1 MFANEQ
7 HPFNSYGSRMD
18 LSYKKKT
25 RPLKL
30 KKKLYEFYAAPIT
43 KYFCH
48 SVRYGVLFPFE
59 EYRQKQNTANI
70 GEAGSRLE
78 VNH

>member
-1 MFANEQ
+1 MRLFVNDI
-7 HPFNSYGSRMD
+7 PSYGSRMD

-43 KYFCH
+43 K
-48 SVRYGVLFPFE
+48 
-59 EYRQKQNTANI
+59 
-70 GEAGSRLE
+70 
-78 VNH
+78 